1 MPIQALEPRRL
12 YRQIAD
18 QIAALIR
25 RGEFKP
31 GSRLPPERDLAK
43 QLGVSRPSVR
53 EALIALEVEGFVEVR
68 IGSGVYVTSAQS
80 RRSGGRAGKP
90 SLPPDSG
97 PFELIDARRLVE
109 SECAAQAARH
119 ASAAQVRQ
127 MKAALASMRTDGRRN
142 VVPLEGDQR
151 FHECVADAS
160 GNSALAMLVRTLWAQ
175 RTGPLFLRL
184 EHHFDT
190 PALWRAAIAEHEA
203 ILAAI
208 ESGDPAAARAAMR
221 RHLDMA
227 AKRFKVS
234 FNRNR
239 EPDSR
244 AAGRGG

>member
-68 IGSGVYVTSAQS
+68 IGSGVYVTSAGS
-80 RRSGGRAGKP
+80 RRAGGRVGKAA
-90 SLPPDSG
+90 LPPDSG
-97 PFELIDARRLVE
+97 PFELIEARRLVE

-119 ASAAQVRQ
+119 ASAAQMRR
-127 MKAALASMRTDGRRN
+127 MKAALATMRTDGRRN

-190 PALWRAAIAEHEA
+190 PALWSAAIAEHQA

-208 ESGDPAAARAAMR
+208 ESRDPGAARAAMR

-227 AKRFKVS
+227 ARRFKVS
-234 FNRNR
+234 FNRN
-239 EPDSR
+239 
-244 AAGRGG
+244 

>member
-68 IGSGVYVTSAQS
+68 IGSGVYVTSAVP
-80 RRSGGRAGKP
+80 RRAVGRVGKAA
-90 SLPPDSG
+90 LPPDSG
-97 PFELIDARRLVE
+97 PFELIEARRLVE
-109 SECAAQAARH
+109 SECAALAAKH

-127 MKAALASMRTDGRRN
+127 MKTALASMRTDGKRN

-190 PALWRAAIAEHEA
+190 PALWSAAIAEHQA

-208 ESGDPAAARAAMR
+208 ESRDSAAARAAMR

-227 AKRFKVS
+227 AKRFKAS
-234 FNRNR
+234 FRRN
-239 EPDSR
+239 
-244 AAGRGG
+244 